1 MANEMDTEGDY
12 FRQKSLADRVLD
24 RLVQSDNVLI
34 ELTNEAGEAILVVH
48 PNFNPESNDWADYVV
63 DYNFDLYDPLKHVL
77 VLERYSRILTYY
89 MKSSVSITSNFRIVQ
104 HCQPKLPFD
113 GFTTTPAY

>member
-48 PNFNPESNDWADYVV
+48 PNFNPESND
-63 DYNFDLYDPLKHVL
+63 
-77 VLERYSRILTYY
+77 
-89 MKSSVSITSNFRIVQ
+89 
-104 HCQPKLPFD
+104 
-113 GFTTTPAY
+113 